1 MEAKFFFKNKGMCV
15 LPWTGFQLE
24 PNGDI
29 KNCIIAKKKLGNI
42 GTQQIEKIMTSDDNN
57 SIKESMVQG
66 PGPDS
71 CSGCHLQE
79 LHRNDALGISSRQYY
94 NKEIL
99 PNTDPALF
107 DQPLGFQLKHVDLRW
122 NNHCNQA
129 CVYCGPQY
137 SSKWAN
143 ELKQQTPH
151 EDTNE
156 IEQYVMDRAK
166 DLVNVYLAGG
176 EPLIMNQNKKMLR
189 HLLDVNPDVNI
200 RINTNLS
207 STQTGVFDLVC
218 KFSNVHWTVSVE
230 STGQQYDYIR
240 YHGDWNTFHKNLRHI
255 KSLPHKISFNM
266 LYFILNHRQIFHTV
280 EHFRHMGFH
289 DNSFIIGPLYQP
301 TALNVM
307 NLPTRVLDECLE
319 LLKDN
324 REKSEGFLTNSY
336 DNIIKYIEETAW
348 TKRPEESL
356 RHLKEI
362 DNRRGVESSKLFPH
376 TYEDLDV
383 Q

>member
-1 MEAKFFFKNKGMCV
+1 
-15 LPWTGFQLE
+15 
-24 PNGDI
+24 
-29 KNCIIAKKKLGNI
+29 
-42 GTQQIEKIMTSDDNN
+42 
-57 SIKESMVQG
+57 
-66 PGPDS
+66 
-71 CSGCHLQE
+71 
-79 LHRNDALGISSRQYY
+79 
-94 NKEIL
+94 
-99 PNTDPALF
+99 
-107 DQPLGFQLKHVDLRW
+107 
-122 NNHCNQA
+122 
-129 CVYCGPQY
+129 
-137 SSKWAN
+137 
-143 ELKQQTPH
+143 
-151 EDTNE
+151 
-156 IEQYVMDRAK
+156 
-166 DLVNVYLAGG
+166 
-176 EPLIMNQNKKMLR
+176 
-189 HLLDVNPDVNI
+189 
-200 RINTNLS
+200 
-207 STQTGVFDLVC
+207 
-218 KFSNVHWTVSVE
+218 
-230 STGQQYDYIR
+230 
-240 YHGDWNTFHKNLRHI
+240 
-255 KSLPHKISFNM
+255 M